1 MRENEKP
8 TLLTRRHIL
17 ASGVAMAGTIPFL
30 PITRVAAAPEPGT
43 AKLRLTAGTRTL
55 VVNGK
60 PARVF
65 SLIGPNGKPGITF
78 SPGERFHVD
87 LANRAGTP
95 TIIHWHGQLP
105 PWTQDGF
112 PWPQTPPIP
121 AGDTQSYDYA
131 PIPGTFWMHSHQGM
145 QEQSLMTA
153 PLIVHSIE
161 DMRAD
166 RQEVVLMLHD
176 FSFHTP
182 EELLA
187 GLTKSN
193 GSQSAMPKSGTGN
206 SMDMSSGSMGAMN
219 MGSGMAMDLNDIDYD
234 AFLANDRTLADPEV
248 IRTEPGGRVRL
259 RLINAASAT
268 EFWIDLGALT
278 GTVVAAD
285 GHPVRP
291 VRGTRLPL
299 AIAQRLDV
307 LIDLPGNGAY
317 PIFAQVEG
325 KQARTG
331 IVLAASG
338 APVSRLAA
346 EAAENA
352 PPVDLSLERRL
363 EAVTS
368 LAPRAPD
375 VTHRVILAGAMA
387 PYAWSLNN
395 EYWPNVTPL
404 MITRG
409 QRVAIEML
417 NHTMMAHPMHLHGH
431 AFQVVAIN
439 GARLAGAMRDTV
451 LVPPMSSVTIAFD
464 ADNQRVAIEML
475 NHTMM
480 AHPMHLHGHAFQ
492 VVAIDGSPLAGAM
505 RDTVLVPPMS
515 SVTIAFDA
523 DNPGR
528 WAFHCHI
535 LYHQV
540 TGMMTE
546 LRYPGII

>member
-1 MRENEKP
+1 MKKNEVP
-8 TLLTRRHIL
+8 TLLTRRQIL
-17 ASGVAMAGTIPFL
+17 ASGVAMAGTVPFL
-30 PITRVAAAPEPGT
+30 PITRTVAAPESRT

-55 VVNGK
+55 AVNGK

-65 SLIGPNGKPGITF
+65 GLIGPNGKPGITL
-78 SPGERFHVD
+78 SPGERFDVD
-87 LANRAGTP
+87 LVNQAGTS

-121 AGDTQSYDYA
+121 TGDTHSYNYA
-131 PIPGTFWMHSHQGM
+131 AIAGTYWMQSHQGM

-153 PLIVHSIE
+153 PLIVHSAE
-161 DMRAD
+161 DLRAD

-176 FSFHTP
+176 FSFRTP
-182 EELLA
+182 DELLA

-193 GSQSAMPKSGTGN
+193 GSQSAIPKSGMDKAMNMGSGGMGAMN
-206 SMDMSSGSMGAMN
+206 SGTMGAMN
-219 MGSGMAMDLNDIDYD
+219 MGSGMAMDLNDVDYD
-234 AFLANDRTLADPEV
+234 AFLANDRTLVDPEV

-259 RLINAASAT
+259 RLINGASAT
-268 EFWIDLGALT
+268 QFWIDLGALT
-278 GTVVAAD
+278 GTVVAVD

-291 VRGTRLPL
+291 VRGSHLPL

-325 KQARTG
+325 KRARTG

-338 APVSRLAA
+338 APVSRLTA
-346 EAAENA
+346 EAEENA

-363 EAVTS
+363 EAVMPLT
-368 LAPRAPD
+368 PRAPD
-375 VTHRVILAGAMA
+375 VTHRVILDGAMA
-387 PYAWSLNN
+387 PYAWSLNG

-404 MITRG
+404 MIARG

-417 NHTMMAHPMHLHGH
+417 NHTMMPHPMHLHGH

-439 GARLAGAMRDTV
+439 RAPLAGAVRDTV
-451 LVPPMSSVTIAFD
+451 LVPPMGSVT
-464 ADNQRVAIEML
+464 V
-475 NHTMM
+475 
-480 AHPMHLHGHAFQ
+480 
-492 VVAIDGSPLAGAM
+492 
-505 RDTVLVPPMS
+505 
-515 SVTIAFDA
+515 AFDA

-528 WAFHCHI
+528 WAFHCHN
-535 LYHQV
+535 LYHMM

-546 LRYPGII
+546 VRYPAII

>member
-1 MRENEKP
+1 M
-8 TLLTRRHIL
+8 LLTRRQIL
-17 ASGVAMAGTIPFL
+17 ASSVAIASAIPFL
-30 PITRVAAAPEPGT
+30 TKERAAAAPDPRT
-43 AKLRLTAGTRTL
+43 AALRLTAGTRTL
-55 VVNGK
+55 VVNGE
-60 PARVF
+60 PAKVF
-65 SLIGPNGKPGITF
+65 GLIGPNGNPGITL

-87 LANRAGTP
+87 LVNQAGTS
-95 TIIHWHGQLP
+95 TLVHWHGQLP
-105 PWTQDGF
+105 PWRQDGF

-131 PIPGTFWMHSHQGM
+131 PIAGTYWMHSHQGM

-153 PLIVHSIE
+153 PLIVHSAE

-431 AFQVVAIN
+431 AFQVVAI
-439 GARLAGAMRDTV
+439 
-451 LVPPMSSVTIAFD
+451 
-464 ADNQRVAIEML
+464 
-475 NHTMM
+475 
-480 AHPMHLHGHAFQ
+480 
-492 VVAIDGSPLAGAM
+492 DGSPLAGAM